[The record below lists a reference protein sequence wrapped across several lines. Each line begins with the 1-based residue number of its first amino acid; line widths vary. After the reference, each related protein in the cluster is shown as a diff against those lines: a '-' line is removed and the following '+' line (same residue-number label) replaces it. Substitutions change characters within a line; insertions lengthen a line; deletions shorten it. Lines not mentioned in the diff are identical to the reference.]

1 MAHASLSPADPWLA
15 IDWQAPWFAP
25 WAALG
30 QPVCAAVV
38 SGHSVAQALNQA
50 AQHLA
55 RADLCFV
62 PQSELPKG
70 QAYEAFIHVQQRIPT
85 RDNLHD
91 FFNGLCWLRFGRSK
105 RRLNQLQAQE
115 IARQGVAQQR
125 GALRDA
131 LTVFDENAILLQAPD
146 GLWQALGARDWPS
159 LFVQQR
165 QQWGQVR
172 IDVFGHAL
180 LEKLVQ
186 PYVAITGHAWRVG
199 SAPVTAAPQV
209 EPAEPATPIP
219 TQSQPQPQPQSQS
232 QSPIHSPAHAATDA
246 DAQLDAWLCDSLHE
260 DHLRR
265 KAFAPLP
272 VLGVPGWWVPNE
284 TEGFYAQTHVFRAP
298 RTSGTDNSN

>member
-1 MAHASLSPADPWLA
+1 MAHASLSPADPWSA
-15 IDWQAPWFAP
+15 IDWQAPWFVP

-38 SGHSVAQALNQA
+38 SGHSVAQALNHA
-50 AQHLA
+50 AQRLGH
-55 RADLCFV
+55 ADLSFV

-70 QAYEAFIHVQQRIPT
+70 QAYEAFIHAQQRIPT

-105 RRLNQLQAQE
+105 RRLNQLQAQD
-115 IARQGVAQQR
+115 IARQGVTQQR

-146 GLWQALGARDWPS
+146 GLWQALIAHDWPS

-165 QQWGQVR
+165 QQWEQARVE
-172 IDVFGHAL
+172 VFGHAL

-199 SAPVTAAPQV
+199 SPPVTTAPLV
-209 EPAEPATPIP
+209 EPRAPAIP
-219 TQSQPQPQPQSQS
+219 TQTQTQ
-232 QSPIHSPAHAATDA
+232 IHSPAHAAPDA
-246 DAQLDAWLCDSLHE
+246 DAQLDAWLCDSLQE

-284 TEGFYAQTHVFRAP
+284 TEGFYAQTHVFRKP
-298 RTSGTDNSN
+298 RTPDTDKSN

>member
-1 MAHASLSPADPWLA
+1 VAH
-15 IDWQAPWFAP
+15 
-25 WAALG
+25 
-30 QPVCAAVV
+30 
-38 SGHSVAQALNQA
+38 ALNQA
-50 AQHLA
+50 AQRLG

-70 QAYEAFIHVQQRIPT
+70 KAYEAFIHAQQRIPT

-146 GLWQALGARDWPS
+146 GLWQALCARDWPS
-159 LFVQQR
+159 LFAHQR
-165 QQWGQVR
+165 HHWGQVR
-172 IDVFGHAL
+172 INVFGHAL

-199 SAPVTAAPQV
+199 STPVTSAPLV
-209 EPAEPATPIP
+209 EPREPATPMP
-219 TQSQPQPQPQSQS
+219 TQTQMQMQMQ
-232 QSPIHSPAHAATDA
+232 IHSPAHAAPHA
-246 DAQLDAWLCDSLHE
+246 DAQLDAWLCDSLQE

-272 VLGVPGWWVPNE
+272 VLGIPGWWLPNE
-284 TEGFYAQTHVFRAP
+284 TKGFYAQTHVFRAP
-298 RTSGTDNSN
+298 RTPGTDKSN